1 MDIFHDLKNKI
12 FNIQEKYHNDLIKL
26 AQLEAE
32 KHDIL
37 TVNQE
42 MKVKLESSFSN
53 YYQVTEV

>member
-53 YYQVTEV
+53 YYQVT